1 MSKKFIQNLT
11 NGRVLITDNKGGVI
25 INLQPYQCSPTSFDE
40 EELYSYMGVNKA
52 LVAKWISLED
62 VRTQV
67 KLPEHKNYGQ
77 KYKIGTQCYLNDAS
91 KLELV
96 IDSYNPNNGIYCAK
110 IVKTG
115 GMLKIQ
121 ENAISLTEPMDQ
133 NKKINIDIDEY
144 GNLKES
150 DEQPIPQQPSQ
161 AQSEIEIVRTDVSS
175 EDKGARSA
183 DDIIKSQEAKSR
195 EIANQQVEIVYKTP
209 KVEKPVEDE
218 STFIV
223 KADKDVF
230 AKEISASELTN
241 NVQKVVVEEVKKVVE
256 NTKPTKDEGRSASL
270 DEAAFVE
277 LDSEMQ
283 QYISNFMS
291 KDARVKKMTISR
303 CKDVK
308 KLEAIAKCADEI
320 SKKGALAKLEKLN
333 GK

>member
-1 MSKKFIQNLT
+1 MSKKFIQNLI
-11 NGRVLITDNKGGVI
+11 NGRILITDNSGSKI
-25 INLQPYQCSPTSFDE
+25 IMLQPYECSLISFDE
-40 EELYSYMGVNKA
+40 EYLYSCNVISKMINN
-52 LVAKWISLED
+52 KWISLED
-62 VRTQV
+62 VRTQI

-77 KYKIGTQCYLNDAS
+77 KYKIGTKCYLNDAS

-150 DEQPIPQQPSQ
+150 DEQPIPQQPTQ
-161 AQSEIEIVRTDVSS
+161 AQSEIEIVRTDVSN

-195 EIANQQVEIVYKTP
+195 EIANQQVEIIYKEPT
-209 KVEKPVEDE
+209 KVQPVEDE

-256 NTKPTKDEGRSASL
+256 TTKPIKDEGRSASM

-303 CKDVK
+303 CKDIK